1 MPLLERR
8 QPPSRLRVDGI
19 GCSSNSKPPRVESA
33 IVLEQVMLYV
43 DYAPSPALRP
53 FVDRLWTLDGPQGA
67 GELAPILPDGHPEL
81 IVHCGDPFVE
91 VREGGE
97 RLVQAPILVAGQ
109 LRQAVRIAPL
119 GHTHVVGVRLRPD
132 GAAAIF
138 GGSLDELTG
147 RIVDCAAIDRVLAR
161 RLHDHVVPQRSAIE
175 RVRALDR
182 VLRNHVAPPRAD
194 RLVAEACTIGV
205 VRRGLVRVGDVAD
218 TVGLSVRQL
227 ERRFVAR
234 VGLPPKLFL
243 RVIRFQEVLRAIGPA
258 RADDWAGLAVD
269 HGFYDQS
276 HFVADFKAFTGH
288 SPSAWGVSEDSLTAV
303 FSAVR
308 RRSSAKTDVAFLQD
322 PGRIGE

>member
-1 MPLLERR
+1 ME
-8 QPPSRLRVDGI
+8 
-19 GCSSNSKPPRVESA
+19 
-33 IVLEQVMLYV
+33 YV

-53 FVDRLWTLDGPQGA
+53 FVDRLWTLDGPA
-67 GELAPILPDGHPEL
+67 DAMELAPILPDGHPEL

-91 VREGGE
+91 LRAGGE
-97 RLVQAPILVAGQ
+97 RHVQAPILVAGQ

-119 GHTHVVGVRLRPD
+119 GRTHVVGARLRPD

-147 RIVDCAAIDRVLAR
+147 RIVDFGCVDRGLTR
-161 RLHDHVVPQRSAIE
+161 RLNDHVAPQRSAMG

-182 VLRNHVAPPRAD
+182 VLLQHVAPRQID
-194 RLVAEACTIGV
+194 RLVARACTIGLE
-205 VRRGLVRVGDVAD
+205 RRGLVRVGDVAAS
-218 TVGLSVRQL
+218 VGLSARQL

-243 RVIRFQEVLRAIGPA
+243 RVIRFQEVLSAIGPA
-258 RADDWAGLAVD
+258 PADSWAGIAVD

-276 HFVADFKAFTGH
+276 HFVADFKAFTGC

-303 FSAVR
+303 FSTVR
-308 RRSSAKTDVAFLQD
+308 RRSPAAKPVNPVKDVAFFQD
-322 PGRIGE
+322 RD

>member
-1 MPLLERR
+1 LTRTRR
-8 QPPSRLRVDGI
+8 HEEPEDTKKKTNSRPHVDEG
-19 GCSSNSKPPRVESA
+19 A
-33 IVLEQVMLYV
+33 IVVDQVMLYV

-53 FVDRLWTLDGPQGA
+53 FVDRLWTLDGPEDA

-91 VREGGE
+91 LREGGE
-97 RLVQAPILVAGQ
+97 RRVQSPILVAGQ
-109 LRQAVRIAPL
+109 LRQAVRIAPF
-119 GHTHVVGVRLRPD
+119 GHTHVVGARLRPD

-147 RIVDCAAIDRVLAR
+147 RIVDCAAVDRLLAR
-161 RLHDHVVPQRSAIE
+161 RLNDHVMPQRSAIG
-175 RVRALDR
+175 RVRALDC
-182 VLRNHVAPPRAD
+182 VLRNHVGPQRVD

-205 VRRGLVRVGDVAD
+205 GRRGIVSVGDVAAG
-218 TVGLSVRQL
+218 VGLSVRQL

-258 RADDWAGLAVD
+258 KTDDWAGLAVD

-276 HFVADFKAFTGH
+276 HFVADFKAFTGR

-322 PGRIGE
+322 PGPIDE